1 MKAKQNL
8 FLLFLIPLFA
18 IGQTPKAAY
27 QLSTHILDVSA
38 GLPAA
43 EVLIKLEKLNPQTKK
58 WEFVSEK
65 KTSEN
70 GRVNDFLPSE
80 NNNEGIYRFTFMV
93 EDYFK
98 GKNEETF
105 YPFVEVAFKISGKE
119 HYHVPITLSA
129 YGYSTYRG
137 S

>member
-1 MKAKQNL
+1 MKNL
-8 FLLFLIPLFA
+8 LLTALLILVTSAGFA
-18 IGQTPKAAY
+18 QQKEF

-38 GLPAA
+38 GLPA
-43 EVLIKLEKLNPQTKK
+43 EGVIIKLEKMNPNTNT
-58 WEFVSEK
+58 WDFISEK

-70 GRVNDFLPSE
+70 GRVSDFLPSE
-80 NNNEGIYRFTFMV
+80 NDNEGIYRFTFMV

-98 GKNEETF
+98 SKNEETF
-105 YPFVEVAFKISGKE
+105 YPFVEVAFKITGKN

-129 YGYSTYRG
+129 FGYSTYRG

>member
-1 MKAKQNL
+1 MRNL
-8 FLLFLIPLFA
+8 LIAAFILFFA
-18 IGQTPKAAY
+18 GTGMAQQKEF

-38 GLPAA
+38 GLPASG
-43 EVLIKLEKLNPQTKK
+43 VVIKLEKMNPETGS
-58 WEFVSEK
+58 WDFISEK

-80 NNNEGIYRFTFMV
+80 NNNEGTYRFTFMV

-98 GKNEETF
+98 EKGAETF
-105 YPFVEVAFKISGKE
+105 YPFVEVAFKITGKN

>member
-1 MKAKQNL
+1 MMKHILIAL
-8 FLLFLIPLFA
+8 ALLFATSGCFA
-18 IGQTPKAAY
+18 QQKEF

-38 GLPAA
+38 GLPA
-43 EVLIKLEKLNPQTKK
+43 EGVTIKLEKMNSKTQT
-58 WEFVSEK
+58 WDFVSEK
-65 KTSEN
+65 KTSES

-98 GKNEETF
+98 NKNEETF
-105 YPFVEVAFKISGKE
+105 YPFVEVAFKITGKQ

>member
-1 MKAKQNL
+1 MMKNL
-8 FLLFLIPLFA
+8 ILVAALFFSTLTGLAQQKEF
-18 IGQTPKAAY
+18 

-38 GLPAA
+38 GLPA
-43 EVLIKLEKLNPQTKK
+43 EGVIIKLEKMNLKTNI

-65 KTSEN
+65 KTSES

-80 NNNEGIYRFTFMV
+80 NNNDGIYRFTFMV

-98 GKNEETF
+98 SKNEETF
-105 YPFVEVAFKISGKE
+105 YPFVEVAFRISGKT

-129 YGYSTYRG
+129 FGYSTYRG

>member
-1 MKAKQNL
+1 MMKNL
-8 FLLFLIPLFA
+8 LLAA
-18 IGQTPKAAY
+18 IMMLATTAGFSQDKEY

-38 GLPAA
+38 GLPAGG
-43 EVLIKLEKLNPQTKK
+43 VTIKLEKMNPNTKS

-65 KTSEN
+65 KTGEN
-70 GRVNDFLPSE
+70 GRVGDFLPLE
-80 NNNEGIYRFTFMV
+80 NDNEGIYRFTFMV

-98 GKNEETF
+98 SKQEETF
-105 YPFVEVAFKISGKE
+105 YPFVEVAFKISGKS

-129 YGYSTYRG
+129 FGYSTYRG